1 MPITVAIDSTT
12 ISLGNTVEFFNGIEF
27 QASCASAVQSR
38 FLFAIFAV
46 AQYIGMS
53 DSQNT
58 TAFNKGFFF
67 LFFLFFLF
75 FFFFSSTS
83 KVSMFCRFR
92 TFSVP
97 GGPTIY
103 EGRGAPNFCTVDP

>member
-67 LFFLFFLF
+67 F
-75 FFFFSSTS
+75 FFFFQFNIKSFHVLS
-83 KVSMFCRFR
+83 VSNVQRPRGSYYF
-92 TFSVP
+92 
-97 GGPTIY
+97 